1 MEVIDEL
8 NHLVSQEQIDKE
20 RLGVIAE
27 NQERLTDEI
36 QELQEK
42 LQREEENQ
50 KSLLEGSRQ
59 TEERFAQAKTVL
71 DEKSGA
77 L

>member
-1 MEVIDEL
+1 MEAIDEL

-27 NQERLTDEI
+27 NQERLTAEI

-42 LQREEENQ
+42 LQREGRKPEI
-50 KSLLEGSRQ
+50 
-59 TEERFAQAKTVL
+59 FAGRKQADGRTL
-71 DEKSGA
+71 CAGQNSTG
-77 L
+77 

>member
-59 TEERFAQAKTVL
+59 TEERFAAGQNSTGG
-71 DEKSGA
+71 KSGA